1 MGATVIKEKEN
12 LKLIGEVQ
20 NLVKA
25 GKDINEKVLKA
36 LGIDPEVKSQDFRNI
51 RITNDFWSGI
61 TVSIIDPTKDLDGKP
76 IADNKK
82 LVSRVKNFLENGTK
96 KIKFAD
102 LTELNIFTPA
112 KEIMLGNIRLKNY
125 SDLLIKYDYFEIQL
139 IDENKNIDG
148 LWKDNAINLN
158 RVLDVLHTF
167 DFSAK
172 EYSKMKELDLN
183 KLLEAQFKKYFETV
197 KKGGTSNQGL
207 IDLILGANHNYGI
220 EIKLAKE
227 LNKAS
232 ASQRAIGQIELYTK
246 QFNGNFMLL
255 IAGLPEEKNQ
265 KPILELVNKA
275 KSCKSNYYFL
285 DAN

>member
-1 MGATVIKEKEN
+1 MTETKQKEN
-12 LKLIGEVQ
+12 TKLIEDIQ
-20 NLVKA
+20 SLVKT
-25 GKDINEKVLKA
+25 GKTVDEKVLKA
-36 LGIDPEVKSQDFRNI
+36 LGIDTTLKSQDFRNI
-51 RITNDFWSGI
+51 RISTDFWNGI
-61 TVSIIDPTKDLDGKP
+61 TVSIIDETKDLDGNP

-96 KIKFAD
+96 KIKFTD
-102 LTELNIFTPA
+102 LTELNIFTPT
-112 KEIMLGNIRLKNY
+112 KEIILGNIRLKNN
-125 SDLLIKYDYFEIQL
+125 SDFLIKYDHFDIQI

-148 LWKDNAINLN
+148 LWKDSAITLK
-158 RVLDVLHTF
+158 RVLDVLHKF

-172 EYSKMKELDLN
+172 DYAKMKELDLN
-183 KLLEAQFKKYFETV
+183 KLLEIQFKKYFETV

-207 IDLILGANHNYGI
+207 IDLILGANHNYGV
-220 EIKLAKE
+220 EIKMAKE
-227 LNKAS
+227 LNKPS

-265 KPILELVNKA
+265 KPILELVTKA
-275 KSCKSNYYFL
+275 KSCKSNYYYL